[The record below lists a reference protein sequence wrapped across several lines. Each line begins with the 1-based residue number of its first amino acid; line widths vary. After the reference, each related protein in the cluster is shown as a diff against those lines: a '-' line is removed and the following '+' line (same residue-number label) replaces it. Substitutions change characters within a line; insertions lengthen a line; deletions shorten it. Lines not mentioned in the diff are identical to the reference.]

1 MKPGSSQALTVALCL
16 CAVWLGAGCATY
28 SDQLQL
34 ALVAANR
41 ADYATAISEL
51 DRVAGNP
58 TANDLASDRKGD
70 LSLTLLERGILRQ
83 AGGAWRESSNDL
95 SAADEH
101 LEWLDLTVDPVG
113 TLGEYLY
120 SGSSKTYRPQPS
132 EKLALNAFNLLNFL
146 ARGDLNGAAVEA
158 RRFTVMR
165 ETLDSADI
173 KALSALGAF
182 LAGYVFERQGQGDRA
197 LRYYEEALA
206 AGATDRAL
214 QSTVERLAPVFPYRG
229 PNLRA
234 MLGSRD
240 RRSSGRIDPPTEI
253 LVVIATGRVPYRVP
267 ARVDVGTAI
276 GWAGAMWSGD
286 ADWLARSVAKVVV
299 YPALREGRPG
309 NTVRGLRIDGEA
321 LEASR
326 VEDLSGQ
333 VRREY
338 EAMKPQLIAA
348 GLTRLAARAAVAEG
362 VRAAAKNADGW
373 IGALAGI
380 AAEGT
385 LVALDRPD
393 TRSWTML
400 PSVVAAAR
408 KQVEPGSH
416 AVEVRIDGAPARRVT
431 VDVPAGGFA
440 AVVVTAPH

>member
-1 MKPGSSQALTVALCL
+1 MRPSSSQALTLALCL
-16 CAVWLGAGCATY
+16 GVVWLGSGCATY

-34 ALVAANR
+34 ALVAANG

-51 DRVAGNP
+51 DRVAGSP
-58 TANDLASDRKGD
+58 TADDLASDRKGD

-83 AGGAWRESSNDL
+83 AGGDWRESSNDL

-101 LEWLDLTVDPVG
+101 LEWLDLTADPIG

-146 ARGDLNGAAVEA
+146 ARGDLTGAAVEA

-165 ETLDSADI
+165 EALDAAGI
-173 KALSALGAF
+173 EAHSALGAF

-206 AGATDRAL
+206 AGATRPAL
-214 QSTVERLAPVFPYRG
+214 QSTVERLAAVFPYRG
-229 PNLRA
+229 PNLRSI
-234 MLGSRD
+234 LGDRD
-240 RRSSGRIDPPTEI
+240 RRSNRRVDPPTEI
-253 LVVIATGRVPYRVP
+253 LVVIATGRVPYKVP
-267 ARVDVGTAI
+267 ERVDVGTAI
-276 GWAGAMWSGD
+276 GWAGTMWSGD
-286 ADWLARSVAKVVV
+286 ADWLARGIAKVVV

-309 NTVRGLRIDGEA
+309 NTVRGLRIDGET
-321 LEASR
+321 LEAAR
-326 VEDLSGQ
+326 VDDLSGQ

-338 EAMKPQLIAA
+338 EAMKPQMIAA
-348 GLTRLAARAAVAEG
+348 ALTRLAARAAVAEG
-362 VRAAAKNADGW
+362 VRAAAKQADGW
-373 IGALAGI
+373 VGALAGL
-380 AAEGT
+380 AAEGA

-393 TRSWTML
+393 TRSWVML
-400 PSVVAAAR
+400 PSVVATAR

-416 AVEVRIDGAPARRVT
+416 DVEIRVDGAPARRIT